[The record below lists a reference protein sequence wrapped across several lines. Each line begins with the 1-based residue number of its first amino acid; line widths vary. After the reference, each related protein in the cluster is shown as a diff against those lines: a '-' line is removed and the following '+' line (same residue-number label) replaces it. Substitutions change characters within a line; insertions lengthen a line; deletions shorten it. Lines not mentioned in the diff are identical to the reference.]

1 MVKVRN
7 SQIPEEDGKPIRK
20 KTKKFTKS
28 KSKKPSFDEDD
39 EMGDDEED
47 SDDNFF
53 GKKKSDDD
61 DDKEKNIVKTVIHFE
76 DFGLI
81 ISIWDLA
88 TITKDMRFVEKPKAH
103 WQYGITINKDMEV
116 SMRYPVVDKS
126 LWFEDEYTRDMRYD
140 KIVKTLD
147 ELGFKVISL

>member
-20 KTKKFTKS
+20 KTKRFTKS

-39 EMGDDEED
+39 EMEDDEED

>member
-7 SQIPEEDGKPIRK
+7 SQIPEENGKPIRK
-20 KTKKFTKS
+20 RTKNFPKS

-39 EMGDDEED
+39 EMEDDEKD
-47 SDDNFF
+47 SQDNFF
-53 GKKKSDDD
+53 GKKSDDD
-61 DDKEKNIVKTVIHFE
+61 DDEKKKDIVKTVIHFE
-76 DFGLI
+76 DFGLV

-88 TITKDMRFVEKPKAH
+88 SITKDMRFVEKPKAH

-116 SMRYPVVDKS
+116 SMRFPIVDKS
-126 LWFEDEYTRDMRYD
+126 LWFDDEYTRDVRYD
-140 KIVKTLD
+140 RIMKTLD

>member
-20 KTKKFTKS
+20 KTKTFKKP
-28 KSKKPSFDEDD
+28 KSKKPSFDEDN
-39 EMGDDEED
+39 EMEDDEED
-47 SDDNFF
+47 SDGNFF

-61 DDKEKNIVKTVIHFE
+61 SDEKQVVKTVVHFE
-76 DFGLI
+76 DFGLV

-88 TITKDMRFVEKPKAH
+88 SITKDIRFVEKPKAH

-116 SMRYPVVDKS
+116 SMRYPIVDKS
-126 LWFEDEYTRDMRYD
+126 LWFEDEYTRDKRYD
-140 KIVKTLD
+140 NIMKKLD
-147 ELGFKVISL
+147 ELGFKVISI

>member
-20 KTKKFTKS
+20 KTKRFTKS

-39 EMGDDEED
+39 EMEDDEED

-147 ELGFKVISL
+147 ELGFKVISI

>member
-20 KTKKFTKS
+20 KTKRFTKS

-39 EMGDDEED
+39 EMEDDEED

-53 GKKKSDDD
+53 VKKKSDDD

>member
-20 KTKKFTKS
+20 KTKRFTKS

-39 EMGDDEED
+39 EMEDDEED

-53 GKKKSDDD
+53 GKKKSDDE

>member
-7 SQIPEEDGKPIRK
+7 SQIPEEDGKSIRK
-20 KTKKFTKS
+20 KTKRFTKS
-28 KSKKPSFDEDD
+28 KSKKSFFDEDD
-39 EMGDDEED
+39 EMEDDEED
-47 SDDNFF
+47 SDGNFF
-53 GKKKSDDD
+53 GKKKSNDDD
-61 DDKEKNIVKTVIHFE
+61 SEEKQVIKTVIHFE
-76 DFGLI
+76 NFGLV

-126 LWFEDEYTRDMRYD
+126 LWFEDEYTRDKCYD
-140 KIVKTLD
+140 NIMKKLD